1 MATNFPT
8 SLDALTNPT
17 GASALTSPDH
27 AGQHTDAND
36 AIEAIEVQIGTTASP
51 VLARLASP
59 SFTGT
64 PTLPTGTIAT
74 TQTAAD
80 SSTKVATTAFVTT
93 ADNLKANLASPTFTG
108 TVTTPALT
116 VTNATT
122 SGTFAQGTDYLSP
135 YQGFRNAIING
146 AMNIWQRAT
155 DTGTIGV
162 GGGGYYGVDRW
173 WLYNNGYT
181 SKMTQQLVGSTL
193 PTFLYCMRFQR
204 TSGETSIVPSVLH
217 TPQETINSVRLAGK
231 QATLSFY
238 ARASSGMSNTSG
250 VSVMVNTGTG
260 TDQKNLGASS
270 YTGGATPITTTP
282 TLTTS
287 WQRFTVTGTI
297 ASTTTEID
305 IQINYVPAGTAG
317 ASDYFEITGVQLEEG
332 SVATP
337 FEHRP
342 YQTELALCQ
351 RYFYKN
357 TKGMLVCRS
366 GGFGN
371 SYASQIFFPI
381 EMRVAPTIT
390 MYSGADFTGTAGQ
403 ATWYQSATGT
413 AAGFS
418 VEVANTLGYGFYRT
432 GNATSELVI
441 FSYKAEAEL

>member
-36 AIEAIEVQIGTTASP
+36 AIEAIEAQIGTTASP

-59 SFTGT
+59 TFTGT

-146 AMNIWQRAT
+146 AMNIWQRAI
-155 DTGTIGV
+155 DTGTIGL
-162 GGGGYYGVDRW
+162 GGGEYYGVDRW

-204 TSGETSIVPSVLH
+204 TSGQTSIVPSVLH

-260 TDQKNLGASS
+260 TDQKNFGASS

-342 YQTELALCQ
+342 IQQELALCQ
-351 RYFYKN
+351 RYYQKVPAIICSATN
-357 TKGMLVCRS
+357 
-366 GGFGN
+366 GGFSN
-371 SYASQIFFPI
+371 SYLQTFLFSP
-381 EMRVAPTIT
+381 EMRTTPTLYVFSAYNYGGTVGNVSAYPGSVTTTVILEFANEKAYALNKNGNNT
-390 MYSGADFTGTAGQ
+390 YNLFNYS
-403 ATWYQSATGT
+403 
-413 AAGFS
+413 
-418 VEVANTLGYGFYRT
+418 
-432 GNATSELVI
+432 I
-441 FSYKAEAEL
+441 KAEAEL